1 MDLPAQCRGRCH
13 RSGRPR
19 RPGYSL
25 LLRHPGAIAVDPLPG
40 QQPASA
46 GVECP
51 RPVDRGNPARRWR
64 AAFFLRRAGATDH
77 DCGRTRCSHPSA
89 LGRRWPTDSDDISY
103 RQHPRLQLRRL
114 RSGHCRTG

>member
-1 MDLPAQCRGRCH
+1 M
-13 RSGRPR
+13 
-19 RPGYSL
+19 
-25 LLRHPGAIAVDPLPG
+25 
-40 QQPASA
+40 
-46 GVECP
+46 ECP